1 MSDDDFIDA
10 IAVLIMF
17 FVALGFMQ
25 LI

>member
-10 IAVLIMF
+10 IAVILMF
-17 FVALGFMQ
+17 FIALGFMQ